1 MPNDKT
7 EEGGSVTGETITD
20 ETKTYVCIDLKSFY
34 ASVEAVERGM
44 DPMTENLVVADPSRG
59 RGRDPHL
66 LGDRGRRA
74 AAPRRGHRSLR
85 WATTRRSSRGRAG

>member
-1 MPNDKT
+1 MN
-7 EEGGSVTGETITD
+7 GETITD

-59 RGRDPHL
+59 RGAICLAITPAMKK
-66 LGDRGRRA
+66 LGVKNRCRLFEIPEGI
-74 AAPRRGHRSLR
+74 S
-85 WATTRRSSRGRAG
+85 